1 MRGDFGHL
9 YIFLAGIYDSFV
21 FFCLISLGF
30 ESFILVFIGA
40 SMFCSFIH
48 AVFFFFPKI
57 CFLTAKFFVECF
69 SAVLDLAFCDGSQ
82 RLVDRFFP
90 IGYNRIFFFVSLSTF
105 GYFHLRLVLLL
116 PSPSRF
122 DLYFWSIVEFSFSF
136 LLVRNLRVLIRPP
149 SFFLNF
155 SLLDGFF
162 VKCQRSSLSEDAI
175 WADL

>member
-1 MRGDFGHL
+1 MGRFRSFV
-9 YIFLAGIYDSFV
+9 YFFLAGIYDSFAS
-21 FFCLISLGF
+21 FCLISFGF

-105 GYFHLRLVLLL
+105 VYFHLRLVLLL

-122 DLYFWSIVEFSFSF
+122 DLYFWSILEHRRVFFFCSSGTFEF
-136 LLVRNLRVLIRPP
+136 LIRPP

-155 SLLDGFF
+155 SLPDGFLA
-162 VKCQRSSLSEDAI
+162 KSQRSSLSEDAI
-175 WADL
+175 